1 MFLPYFCACHSS
13 NMEIHRKSIAGIAAL
28 MLCCTAGKAEA
39 GTGDGDIF
47 PDRNEKPQT
56 EAADSGATKAGKDFG
71 KMPYDG
77 KELKARAYFKDGKFN
92 VATGDG
98 KFRIWLDNRIY
109 TDASFYIPTEP
120 VDGLTSKINKD
131 LEEDDGAFRF
141 SNGVSIR
148 RARFA
153 IKAELYGKWF
163 AEFDLDFAYN
173 EIEIKDMY
181 LGYRFNEHLS
191 LQAGH
196 FKEPMSI
203 ERVTSSRYIT
213 ANERPMPVEALAGG
227 RRLGVAATWWGKYWW
242 VSGGIFG
249 QQVDI
254 IQKERNRGSDGFGF
268 TGRVAVPVINN
279 GNMTLHIGG
288 YASWRRPDAGGEKD
302 RTVLFRTFP
311 ESRTD
316 RRRFLQAEVGN
327 VSSYATYGAEVAF
340 RWSKFLAYGEYIF
353 TDLKRYRYEG
363 GMASP
368 LKNAEFAG
376 WYATASWMILGQ
388 QRHYSQED
396 AEFGGVKV
404 DRKGGN
410 LELSAR
416 ISHLN
421 LNDFHDMSSPIT
433 GGMAYSYSA
442 NLNWY
447 PVSNVLVGLNYL
459 FMDNDKY
466 ADSKGQ
472 ITAGNRPLSEARP
485 GGIDFHVLQLRLM
498 VSF

>member
-1 MFLPYFCACHSS
+1 MPGHFRHHKQKDLTRPDSASRRNNLYSTGTASAWTGEWNNSGGKRKNVTADTCAV
-13 NMEIHRKSIAGIAAL
+13 
-28 MLCCTAGKAEA
+28 TAGRKKKD
-39 GTGDGDIF
+39 TGSLPF
-47 PDRNEKPQT
+47 EDR
-56 EAADSGATKAGKDFG
+56 
-71 KMPYDG
+71 
-77 KELKARAYFKDGKFN
+77 ELKARAFFKDGKFN

-153 IKAELYGKWF
+153 IKAELYERWF

-173 EIEIKDMY
+173 EVEIKDMY
-181 LGYRFNEHLS
+181 LGYRFNEYLS

-203 ERVTSSRYIT
+203 ERVTSSRYIS

-227 RRLGVAATWWGKYWW
+227 RRLGIAATWWGKYWW

-288 YASWRRPDAGGEKD
+288 YASWRRPDAGGETDSND
-302 RTVLFRTFP
+302 RVQGRCRT
-311 ESRTD
+311 
-316 RRRFLQAEVGN
+316 G
-327 VSSYATYGAEVAF
+327 
-340 RWSKFLAYGEYIF
+340 
-353 TDLKRYRYEG
+353 
-363 GMASP
+363 
-368 LKNAEFAG
+368 
-376 WYATASWMILGQ
+376 
-388 QRHYSQED
+388 H
-396 AEFGGVKV
+396 
-404 DRKGGN
+404 
-410 LELSAR
+410 
-416 ISHLN
+416 
-421 LNDFHDMSSPIT
+421 
-433 GGMAYSYSA
+433 
-442 NLNWY
+442 
-447 PVSNVLVGLNYL
+447 
-459 FMDNDKY
+459 
-466 ADSKGQ
+466 
-472 ITAGNRPLSEARP
+472 
-485 GGIDFHVLQLRLM
+485 
-498 VSF
+498 